1 MPEPLIFVYSSV
13 ELCLAVFISLTN
25 FFVIFVYLR
34 ANQLRTPSNAHLRA
48 VHIRTP
54 TNMYIFSLAITDF
67 LAGAVGIPFTV
78 ISVLTR
84 WPSTFFP
91 CLAIHL
97 ILCALCTISTFHLLA
112 MALDRYLSI
121 CWRRFDHQHHSITR
135 ATRKTRARA
144 LITASWIIGSILG
157 GLPLLDGFG
166 FASKTMGK
174 FTGECYFTDVVDYRY
189 LVYVIFITT
198 IIIPSG
204 LIAFCYIAIYSHIRH
219 EENGVQEMIGGNERE
234 RRIVARRK
242 LVRIL
247 IILVMTFA
255 ICWYPLY
262 IINTFDLF
270 FQMRAN
276 RAVTLTAVVLS
287 HVNCALNPMIYAY
300 GVPGFKQHLRRFRFF
315 RYFSPVSNIS
325 MQGTLPAG
333 GGAGGGVPLPGI
345 NAHAAWCN
353 NFARHSSCTIGSGG
367 AMNNSRRAGSIGT
380 DRRQSTPQT
389 VTAAGATTMNQSG
402 RRSVSTV
409 NPVFSNAMLRES
421 RHVAQFRH
429 HHSVM
434 RRHAAPPQNSIETDE
449 TVADEIL
456 ETVPNAMMSFDN
468 SFGTNGS
475 SQADNCTEECCRVQ
489 QSEIDRK
496 RSGQSIASRISVWSL
511 RIFTGKWRMLR
522 RRKSSSTQS
531 CKESGTMLD
540 ENHMANLN
548 AIKHRNREARGR
560 RMKRKSVK

>member
-1 MPEPLIFVYSSV
+1 MPDPLILVYSIV
-13 ELCLAVFISLTN
+13 ELCLALFILATN
-25 FFVIFVYLR
+25 FVVIFVYLR
-34 ANQLRTPSNAHLRA
+34 ATHLRTPCNVHLRA
-48 VHIRTP
+48 IHIRTP

-84 WPSTFFP
+84 WPYRFFP

-112 MALDRYLSI
+112 MAVDRYLSI

-135 ATRKTRARA
+135 ATRKTRARF
-144 LITASWIIGSILG
+144 LIAVSWTIGSFLG

-189 LVYVIFITT
+189 LVYIIFITT
-198 IIIPSG
+198 IILPSG

-219 EENGVQEMIGGNERE
+219 EENSVQEMIGGNERE

-300 GVPGFKQHLRRFRFF
+300 GVPGFKQHLRRFKFF
-315 RYFSPVSNIS
+315 RFFSPVSNIS
-325 MQGTLPAG
+325 MQGTLPG
-333 GGAGGGVPLPGI
+333 GGAGGGGGVPLPGI

-353 NFARHSSCTIGSGG
+353 NLARNSSCTNGGG

-389 VTAAGATTMNQSG
+389 VTAAGATTVNQSG
-402 RRSVSTV
+402 RRSASTV
-409 NPVFSNAMLRES
+409 NPVFSNAILRES
-421 RHVAQFRH
+421 RPCCAVSAPSQCYA
-429 HHSVM
+429 M
-434 RRHAAPPQNSIETDE
+434 AAAT
-449 TVADEIL
+449 AR
-456 ETVPNAMMSFDN
+456 
-468 SFGTNGS
+468 
-475 SQADNCTEECCRVQ
+475 C
-489 QSEIDRK
+489 
-496 RSGQSIASRISVWSL
+496 
-511 RIFTGKWRMLR
+511 
-522 RRKSSSTQS
+522 STA
-531 CKESGTMLD
+531 KF
-540 ENHMANLN
+540 H
-548 AIKHRNREARGR
+548 
-560 RMKRKSVK
+560 